1 MAVISELIRTESDKT
16 LSFGNY
22 ELEGKTKL
30 QDYEFEGDLY
40 KIKTYKDITKL
51 ERNGMFVYESVPG
64 STVLNYKSNDE
75 VVSFVVEAPQ
85 DVQITV
91 ELEPEK
97 EYKVFIDNTNV
108 GRMKTNLGGKLNLS
122 VELGQNVS
130 AKILIEKIS

>member
-1 MAVISELIRTESDKT
+1 MSVINELIRTEFDKT

-22 ELEGKTKL
+22 ELDEKTKL
-30 QDYEFEGDLY
+30 QDYEFEGDFY

-64 STVLNYKSNDE
+64 SSVLNFKADDE
-75 VVSFVVEAPQ
+75 VVSFTVEAAQ
-85 DVQITV
+85 DVQITL

-97 EYKVFIDNTNV
+97 EYKVFIDDTNV

-122 VELGQNVS
+122 VELGENVS
-130 AKILIEKIS
+130 AKVLVEKM

>member
-1 MAVISELIRTESDKT
+1 MAVINELIRTEFDKT

-22 ELEGKTKL
+22 ELEDKTKL

-64 STVLNYKSNDE
+64 STVLNYRSDDE
-75 VVSFVVEAPQ
+75 VVSFTVEAPQ

-108 GRMKTNLGGKLNLS
+108 GRMKTNLGGKLNIS
-122 VELGQNVS
+122 VELGQNIS
-130 AKILIEKIS
+130 AKVLIERI

>member
-1 MAVISELIRTESDKT
+1 MAVINELIRTEFDKT

-22 ELEGKTKL
+22 ELENKTKL

-64 STVLNYKSNDE
+64 STVLNYKSDDE

-108 GRMKTNLGGKLNLS
+108 GRMKTNLGGKLNIS
-122 VELGQNVS
+122 VELGQNIS
-130 AKILIEKIS
+130 AKVLIEKM